1 MILRDL
7 DAKSVLRVGLKI
19 TNHPPAPARKT
30 KRGTLRKI
38 KIVGRDK
45 VVDQKENIR
54 THDVITTEARAL
66 RNMSLID
73 FKMFAAARRDK
84 TAVTPR

>member
-1 MILRDL
+1 M
-7 DAKSVLRVGLKI
+7 K
-19 TNHPPAPARKT
+19 NHPPTAANETISRT
-30 KRGTLRKI
+30 I
-38 KIVGRDK
+38 KKFEMGWIAK

-66 RNMSLID
+66 RTMSLID